1 MRALARWSVSLQHGS
16 TLTRACFLRG
26 RAVWAIVRLG
36 DIVKQLGECV
46 IVRAGLL
53 CLAVASVGCGE
64 RENILVIEQPTEVH
78 AITQTATASEP
89 SMNVQPGK
97 VIATL
102 KAGETAKAI
111 GVYHG
116 QDRDGFKVKLA
127 DGTEGIIIVG
137 DTFRVT
143 SR

>member
-1 MRALARWSVSLQHGS
+1 MTVR
-16 TLTRACFLRG
+16 FMPG
-26 RAVWAIVRLG
+26 RAVQAIVRLRS
-36 DIVKQLGECV
+36 IVKQLCDRAIV
-46 IVRAGLL
+46 IVFLVLYTA
-53 CLAVASVGCGE
+53 ASVGCGE
-64 RENILVIEQPTEVH
+64 KENILVIEQPTEVH
-78 AITQTATASEP
+78 AITQAATASDP
-89 SMNVQPGK
+89 STNIQPGK

-102 KAGETAKAI
+102 KSGETAKAI

-116 QDRDGFKVKLA
+116 QDRDGFKVKLT

>member
-1 MRALARWSVSLQHGS
+1 MKQVCDR
-16 TLTRACFLRG
+16 
-26 RAVWAIVRLG
+26 AIVIAFL
-36 DIVKQLGECV
+36 ILY
-46 IVRAGLL
+46 A
-53 CLAVASVGCGE
+53 AVSVGCGE
-64 RENILVIEQPTEVH
+64 KENILVIEQPTQVH
-78 AITQTATASEP
+78 AITQASTAPDP

-116 QDRDGFKVKLA
+116 QDHDGFKVTLA
-127 DGTEGIIIVG
+127 DGTEGIILAG
-137 DTFRVT
+137 DAFTVT

>member
-1 MRALARWSVSLQHGS
+1 MVFLTAVISV
-16 TLTRACFLRG
+16 A
-26 RAVWAIVRLG
+26 
-36 DIVKQLGECV
+36 
-46 IVRAGLL
+46 
-53 CLAVASVGCGE
+53 CGE
-64 RENILVIEQPTEVH
+64 RENILVIEQPTEVY
-78 AITQTATASEP
+78 AITQVSSAPDP

-116 QDRDGFKVKLA
+116 QDHDGFKVTLA
-127 DGTEGIIIVG
+127 DGTEGIILAG
-137 DTFRVT
+137 DTFTVT

>member
-1 MRALARWSVSLQHGS
+1 MWKNIGRNSVIRRLLNDCALAVLVFLTAVISV
-16 TLTRACFLRG
+16 A
-26 RAVWAIVRLG
+26 
-36 DIVKQLGECV
+36 
-46 IVRAGLL
+46 
-53 CLAVASVGCGE
+53 CGE

-78 AITQTATASEP
+78 AITQATTASDP
-89 SMNVQPGK
+89 SIHVQPGK

-116 QDRDGFKVKLA
+116 QDHDGFQVKLA
-127 DGTEGIIIVG
+127 DGTEGIIIVS
-137 DTFRVT
+137 DTFKVT